1 MGYHL
6 VSVHSSDFIAQCVCR
21 YLARRLAHCDAVGS
35 RGVFRRSCARREPI
49 TLTKRSSPDMPE
61 GSSSGFTLVELMI
74 SMTLGLVLISLM
86 IGTIDK
92 VLYAS
97 RVSAEAAETV
107 ERGYFLMDAMD
118 TWVAATSPISNDMLS
133 EVSAERFAPMSL
145 EHARGVIDLCETPDL
160 ASLPLAS
167 SGIALLEP
175 GAWPCIP
182 QRNLEVAVSA
192 LLLERRLPCREDCN
206 GSGFYAVPTRC
217 LARGEGER
225 DETAGSGDADATHP
239 EFNGIEFAGHPSDGT
254 EFEGSEPLHYQ
265 IAWLDADHDRSPCF
279 ANGRA
284 FKVTRSL
291 IYVRDYAWR
300 VGDGIRAVMVRDLA
314 QEPDARWLR
323 SSMLAHGIDDWQVA
337 CLFDCFEMEGLHKG
351 VSLAAA
357 IEVGF
362 VVNAR
367 SQSISIQRVLSPRKA
382 PGR

>member
-1 MGYHL
+1 
-6 VSVHSSDFIAQCVCR
+6 
-21 YLARRLAHCDAVGS
+21 
-35 RGVFRRSCARREPI
+35 
-49 TLTKRSSPDMPE
+49 MPE

-97 RVSAEAAETV
+97 RVASEAAETL

-118 TWVAATSPISNDMLS
+118 TWVAGTSPISPDMLS
-133 EVSAERFAPMSL
+133 EVSAQRSNPMLL
-145 EHARGVIDLCETPDL
+145 EYIEGAVDLCETPDL

-182 QRNLEVAVSA
+182 QRNLEVAASA
-192 LLLERRLPCREDCN
+192 LLLERRLPCRENCN
-206 GSGFYAVPTRC
+206 GAGFYAVPKHC
-217 LARGEGER
+217 LAIDDGER
-225 DETAGSGDADATHP
+225 DETNGFAGTDSAGA
-239 EFNGIEFAGHPSDGT
+239 EFEGIEFADGPFGASESGVDEGHK
-254 EFEGSEPLHYQ
+254 YQ
-265 IAWLDADHDRSPCF
+265 IVWRDSGVGRSSCF
-279 ANGRA
+279 DNGRA

-314 QEPDARWLR
+314 QEPKARWLR
-323 SSMLAHGIDDWQVA
+323 SSMLAHGINDWQVA
-337 CLFDCFEMEGLHKG
+337 CLFDCFEMGDSSNNAL
-351 VSLAAA
+351 LAAA
-357 IEVGF
+357 VGLSF
-362 VVNAR
+362 VVEAR

-382 PGR
+382 RGR